1 MSWFKRG
8 ARYRKLWMWVTI
20 KAVSTGFRTEL
31 PFLPGLAVACFVV
44 AGVSA
49 TAQSKATT
57 TNQSERLIDSV
68 KGPDLFRAHCAAC
81 HGLEGKG
88 DGPAGL
94 ALKKKVPDLTVLAK
108 HNKGQFPSAYV
119 RRTITGEGVSAW
131 AISHGSRE
139 MPIWGPIFHQ
149 IESDMDWGNVRLDN
163 LTMYLESIQQK

>member
-1 MSWFKRG
+1 MSMCKGG
-8 ARYRKLWMWVTI
+8 ARDHKLWMWVTI
-20 KAVSTGFRTEL
+20 DAVSKGFRKGSQVL
-31 PFLPGLAVACFVV
+31 LGLAVACFVL
-44 AGVSA
+44 AGMSA
-49 TAQSKATT
+49 TAQTKARTT
-57 TNQSERLIDSV
+57 ASSERLIDSV

-94 ALKKKVPDLTVLAK
+94 ALKKKVPDLTALAK
-108 HNKGQFPSAYV
+108 KNKGQFPSAYV
-119 RRTITGEGVSAW
+119 RRTIVGEGVSAW

-163 LTMYLESIQQK
+163 LTKYVESIQQK

>member
-1 MSWFKRG
+1 MSLCKGR
-8 ARYRKLWMWVTI
+8 ARDRKFWMWVTM
-20 KAVSTGFRTEL
+20 KEVSKGFRKEAR
-31 PFLPGLAVACFVV
+31 FLLGLAVACFVLVGV
-44 AGVSA
+44 AV
-49 TAQSKATT
+49 TAQTNSGTTDESK
-57 TNQSERLIDSV
+57 RLIDSV
-68 KGPDLFRAHCAAC
+68 KGPDVFRAHCAAC

-108 HNKGQFPSAYV
+108 NNKGQFPSVRV
-119 RRTITGEGVSAW
+119 RRTIAGEEVSAW

-163 LTMYLESIQQK
+163 LTNYLESIQQK

>member
-1 MSWFKRG
+1 MSLCKGG
-8 ARYRKLWMWVTI
+8 ARNRKFWLWVTI
-20 KAVSTGFRTEL
+20 EGVSKGFRAGL
-31 PFLPGLAVACFVV
+31 PFLLGLAVACFVL
-44 AGVSA
+44 AGVA
-49 TAQSKATT
+49 VTAQTNSRTTDQSK
-57 TNQSERLIDSV
+57 RLIDSV

-108 HNKGQFPSAYV
+108 NNKGQFPSAYV
-119 RRTITGEGVSAW
+119 RRTIAGEGVPAW

-139 MPIWGPIFHQ
+139 MPVWGPIFHQ

-163 LTMYLESIQQK
+163 LTKYLESIQQK